1 MEVGSIWNRWD
12 LHVHTPA
19 SFHHN
24 YKFSDRV
31 DGKKYKDNI
40 WEKYIDELEQIEGV
54 SVIGITDYYSI
65 EGYKLIKKYQTE
77 ERLKNFK
84 LILPNIEF
92 RTNILV
98 SGNGSGKKINFHI
111 IFSDE
116 LSVKEIEDEFLQ
128 AINIRTPND
137 EPRILNRTN
146 IEKIGKE
153 LSDRH
158 KAFQKMKNDYRVG
171 AINIYVELNEVLGIL
186 ESKKSIFEGKYLF
199 ILSEAL
205 WGDLG
210 WDGQDHLLRKQLF
223 RKCDALF
230 SSNPGTID
238 WALGKKD
245 NFNNFIA
252 EFGRTKPCIHGSDA
266 HSFSTLCK
274 PDLDRF
280 CWIKSDCTFE
290 GLKQIIY
297 EPYERVKISNNNPES
312 RKNIYTL
319 SKITA
324 NKTFIDEKLT
334 INDFSIPLN
343 RSLVTIIGG
352 KGTGKTALLDIIANC
367 FIDQCFR
374 QNPESRRENSFIQR
388 IEDIKVEMENKIY
401 FIDPEV
407 ETFEK
412 TLTEEKFFNKS
423 KISYLP
429 QGQIEQ
435 FCGDEDK
442 LEEKIIEIIFSNREV
457 IDSGLIDQY
466 LAILHGINSKETEI
480 RNLNLD
486 IFNLE
491 KSTSNEIVSEINKKK
506 SLTEG
511 ELEDRVKLLKKFIK
525 QHKLE
530 EEGAVKSL
538 REEENKL
545 KVEHSDLINLE
556 VKLDSLSNEFEI
568 FSKNLNKSIQETNT
582 LLSKLSFS
590 IKIPEIIFKEHVAII
605 SSAKSSAKNKIT
617 EKTKEIQKYSTQI
630 LQLDGLQKEQSEILK
645 EIDELNKKIINLER
659 DLIVIEED
667 RKQTKEL
674 EENRKKKYIHIIK
687 NLFNLKNCYQDIISL
702 FSKGKNEI
710 LYELDFQPKISL
722 KSTSYLEKANDLFH
736 GKKVKDDELKLF
748 DQNLLG
754 LIENES
760 EIESNVNNYLS
771 FSFVYKNKIKQSRNY
786 EEFYNLIFLNP
797 FKILTDIYYNERPM
811 EKLSIGQKG
820 TVLLKLM
827 LAEGDYPL
835 LIDQPEENLD
845 NNFIYNDLV
854 KAIRD
859 AKNNRQIILAT
870 HNANLVVN
878 TDAEQIIVAN
888 YIDNKIFYNSGSLE
902 NLTIKNEV
910 TSLLEGGE
918 EAFKKRE
925 EKYGF

>member
-1 MEVGSIWNRWD
+1 MEIGSIWNRWD
-12 LHVHTPA
+12 LHVHSPA
-19 SFHHN
+19 SFHNN
-24 YKFSDRV
+24 YTFSDQV
-31 DGKKYKDNI
+31 DKDNYDDNI
-40 WEKYIDELEQIEGV
+40 WEKYIDELEQIDGV

-65 EGYKLIKKYQTE
+65 DGYKIIKKYQIE

-92 RTNILV
+92 RSDILV
-98 SGNGSGKKINFHI
+98 SGNGSSKKINFHI
-111 IFSDE
+111 IFSDK
-116 LSVKEIEDEFLQ
+116 LSINEIEEEFLQ
-128 AINIRTPND
+128 SINIWKPNG
-137 EPRILNRTN
+137 EPRRLNTAN
-146 IEKIGKE
+146 IERIGRE
-153 LSDRH
+153 LSERH
-158 KAFQKMKNDYRVG
+158 KPFQKMNNDYRVG
-171 AINIYVELNEVLGIL
+171 AINIYVKLNEVLDIL
-186 ESKKSIFEGKYLF
+186 ESKKSIFGGKYIF
-199 ILSEAL
+199 VLSEAL

-223 RKCDALF
+223 IKCNALF
-230 SSNPGTID
+230 SSNPSTID

-245 NFNNFIA
+245 DYTNFVA
-252 EFGRTKPCIHGSDA
+252 EFGRPKPCIHGSDA

-280 CWIKSDCTFE
+280 CWLKSDCTFE

-297 EPYERVKISNNNPES
+297 EPSERVKISKNNPES
-312 RKNIYTL
+312 TKSIYTL
-319 SKITA
+319 SKIHVSE
-324 NKTFIDEKLT
+324 TFVDDKLT
-334 INDFSIPLN
+334 VNEIKIPLN
-343 RSLVTIIGG
+343 RNLVTIIGG

-374 QNPESRRENSFIQR
+374 QDPEKKRENSFIQR
-388 IEDIKVEMENKIY
+388 IEDIAGEMKNKIE
-401 FIDPEV
+401 FIDPEI
-407 ETFEK
+407 EIFEK
-412 TLTEEKFFNKS
+412 SLVEEKFFSKS

-466 LAILHGINSKETEI
+466 NDILRGINTKETEI
-480 RNLNLD
+480 RNVNLD

-491 KSTSNEIVSEINKKK
+491 KSTTNEIVSEINRKKQ
-506 SLTEG
+506 LTEG
-511 ELEDRVKLLKKFIK
+511 ELEDKGKLLKVFIT
-525 QHKLE
+525 QNRLE
-530 EEGAVKSL
+530 EEGVVKSL
-538 REEENKL
+538 REKENNL
-545 KVEHSDLINLE
+545 KVEHSDLISLN
-556 VKLDSLSNEFEI
+556 VKLDSLTKEFDI
-568 FSKNLNKSIQETNT
+568 FSKNLNKSIHETNSR
-582 LLSKLSFS
+582 LSNLSFS
-590 IKIPEIIFKEHVAII
+590 IKIPEIIFREQLDVI
-605 SSAKSSAKNKIT
+605 SDARNSVENKLT
-617 EKTKEIQKYSTQI
+617 EKIKDIDKISTQI

-645 EIDELNKKIINLER
+645 EIDESSQKIISLEG
-659 DLIVIEED
+659 DLTDIKIKRE
-667 RKQTKEL
+667 QIKEL
-674 EENRKKKYIHIIK
+674 EETRKKKYISIIK
-687 NLFNLKNCYQDIISL
+687 YLFKLKNCYQNIISL

-710 LYELDFQPKISL
+710 LDELDFQPKISL
-722 KSTSYLEKANDLFH
+722 KSASYLEKANDLFH
-736 GKKVKDDELKLF
+736 GKKVKDDEFKLF
-748 DQNLLG
+748 DQNLLT
-754 LIENES
+754 LIQDES
-760 EIESNVNNYLS
+760 EIETNVNSYLS
-771 FSFVYKNKIKQSRNY
+771 FSFDYKNKIKQSRNS

-797 FKILTDIYYNERPM
+797 YKILTDIYYNERPM

-888 YIDNKIFYNSGSLE
+888 YIDNKIFYNSGSIE
-902 NLTIKNEV
+902 NLTIKNEI

>member
-1 MEVGSIWNRWD
+1 MEIGSKWNRWD
-12 LHVHTPA
+12 LHIHTPA

-24 YKFSDRV
+24 YKFSDEA
-31 DGKKYKDNI
+31 DGKKYKDNL
-40 WEKYIDELEQIEGV
+40 WEKYIDELEQVEGV

-65 EGYKLIKKYQTE
+65 EGYKIIKKYQTE

-98 SGNGSGKKINFHI
+98 SGSGSTKKINFHV
-111 IFSDE
+111 IFSDK
-116 LSVKEIEDEFLQ
+116 LSVNEIEEEFLQ
-128 AINIRTPND
+128 SINIRTPND
-137 EPRILNRTN
+137 ELRVLNKSN

-158 KAFQKMKNDYRVG
+158 KPFQKMKNNYIVG
-171 AINIYVELNEVLGIL
+171 AINIYVKLNEVLEIL
-186 ESKKSIFEGKYLF
+186 ESKKSIFEGKY
-199 ILSEAL
+199 IIVLSEAL
-205 WGDLG
+205 WGDIG
-210 WDGQDHLLRKQLF
+210 WDGQDHLIRKQLF
-223 RKCDALF
+223 LKCNALF

-245 NFNNFIA
+245 DFTNFMA
-252 EFGRTKPCIHGSDA
+252 EFGRPKPCIHGSDA

-274 PDLDRF
+274 QDLDRF

-297 EPYERVKISNNNPES
+297 EPYERVRISKINPES
-312 RKNIYTL
+312 TKSIYTL
-319 SKITA
+319 SKIYVSE
-324 NKTFIDEKLT
+324 TFIDEKLT
-334 INDFSIPLN
+334 IDDIIIPLN
-343 RSLVTIIGG
+343 RNLITIIGG

-374 QNPESRRENSFIQR
+374 QDPEKRRENSFIQR
-388 IEDIKVEMENKIY
+388 IEDIAGEMKNKID

-407 ETFEK
+407 EIFEK

-457 IDSGLIDQY
+457 IDSGLIDKY
-466 LAILHGINSKETEI
+466 HDILQGINTKETEI
-480 RNLNLD
+480 RNLNLV

-491 KSTSNEIVSEINKKK
+491 NSTSNEIVSEINKKK
-506 SLTEG
+506 LLTEG
-511 ELEDRVKLLKKFIK
+511 ELEDKVKLLKSFIT

-530 EEGAVKSL
+530 EKGVAKSL
-538 REEENKL
+538 REEEHKL
-545 KVEHSDLINLE
+545 KVEHSDLINLR
-556 VKLDSLSNEFEI
+556 VKIDSLSNEFEI
-568 FSKNLNKSIQETNT
+568 FSNNLNKSIQETNT
-582 LLSKLSFS
+582 LLSNLSFS
-590 IKIPEIIFKEHVAII
+590 IKIPEIIFKEHVDII
-605 SSAKSSAKNKIT
+605 SSARSSADSKIT
-617 EKTKEIQKYSTQI
+617 EKTTEIQKISTQI

-645 EIDELNKKIINLER
+645 EIDELNQKIVNLER
-659 DLIVIEED
+659 NLIVIEEK

-674 EENRKKKYIHIIK
+674 EETRKKKYIRTIK
-687 NLFNLKNCYQDIISL
+687 NLFKLKNCYQEIISL
-702 FSKGKNEI
+702 FSKGKSEI
-710 LYELDFQPKISL
+710 LDELDFQPKISL

-748 DQNLLG
+748 DQNLLS

-760 EIESNVNNYLS
+760 EIESNVNSYLS
-771 FSFVYKNKIKQSRNY
+771 FSFDYKNKIKQSRNY
-786 EEFYNLIFLNP
+786 EEFYNLVFSNP

-888 YIDNKIFYNSGSLE
+888 YIDNKIFYKSGSLE